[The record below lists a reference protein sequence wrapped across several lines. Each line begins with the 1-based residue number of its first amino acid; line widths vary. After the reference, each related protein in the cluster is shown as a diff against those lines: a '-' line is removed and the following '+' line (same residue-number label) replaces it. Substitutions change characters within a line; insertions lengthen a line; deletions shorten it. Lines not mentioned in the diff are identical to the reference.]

1 MPKLKLEDLAKI
13 KDKVKSSTSLRE
25 GGYKAKITVHMGTC
39 GIASGARKVM
49 QALMDEI
56 AKRDIKDVIVTTSG
70 CAGLCSREPMA
81 TVELMEEAPVKYIDL
96 DEEKTRKILTEHVLG
111 GKIVEEYALAIGSES
126 SYYYSHLQKIG

>member
-13 KDKVKSSTSLRE
+13 KEKVKTSTALRE
-25 GGYKAKITVHMGTC
+25 GGYKAKVTVHMGTC

-56 AKRDIKDVIVTTSG
+56 AKRDVKDVIVTTSG

-81 TVELMEEAPVKYIDL
+81 TIELMGEAPVKYIDL
-96 DEEKTRKILTEHVLG
+96 DEEKTRKILVEHVLG
-111 GKIVEEYALAIGSES
+111 GKIVEEYALAMGSES
-126 SYYYSHLQKIG
+126 SY

>member
-13 KDKVKSSTSLRE
+13 KDKVKTSTALRE

-96 DEEKTRKILTEHVLG
+96 DEEKTKKILTEHVLG

-126 SYYYSHLQKIG
+126 SY